1 MKIFSLILVLC
12 SPLLLQG
19 QMQFQEIKNQ
29 ANYKF
34 GDKEVRRIFKFN
46 NDGDYPVTFNSITS
60 SCGCTTTSLEKM
72 TYLPGEEGEIE
83 AIFTIG
89 QREGLQRKKITVL
102 TDDTD
107 FSRYELILEVNIPKI
122 AEINTRLLYWKKDER
137 LDPKTITID
146 FHPDEP
152 IKITDV
158 KMSNESFKLDMN
170 EVLTGKQYII
180 SVDPGTARNS
190 KNGNL
195 LVKTDFPKDNPKIY
209 FFHLRVQ

>member
-1 MKIFSLILVLC
+1 MKIISLVLIIF

-19 QMQFQEIKNQ
+19 QMQFQEIENQ

-34 GDKEVRRIFKFN
+34 GDKKVSRIFKFK

-60 SCGCTTTSLEKM
+60 SCGCTTTSLDKM
-72 TYLPGEEGEIE
+72 TYLPGEKGEIE

-102 TDDTD
+102 TDDSD
-107 FSRYELILEVNIPKI
+107 NSRYELILEVNIPKI
-122 AEINTRLLYWKKDER
+122 AEINTRLLYWKKDES

-146 FHPDEP
+146 FQPNEP
-152 IKITDV
+152 IKITGL
-158 KMSNESFKLDMN
+158 KTSNDSFNLDMD
-170 EVLTGKQYII
+170 EVLTGKKYII
-180 SVDPGTARNS
+180 LVDPGTARNS

>member
-1 MKIFSLILVLC
+1 MKIISLVLIIC

-19 QMQFQEIKNQ
+19 QMQFQEIEYQ

-34 GDKEVRRIFKFN
+34 GDKEVRRIFKFK
-46 NDGDYPVTFNSITS
+46 NDGDYAVTFNSITS
-60 SCGCTTTSLEKM
+60 SCGCTTTSLDKL

-89 QREGLQRKKITVL
+89 QREGFQRKKITVL
-102 TDDTD
+102 TDDSD
-107 FSRYELILEVNIPKI
+107 NARYELILEVNIPKI
-122 AEINTRLLYWKKDER
+122 AEINTRLLYWKKDES

-146 FHPDEP
+146 FQPNEP
-152 IKITDV
+152 IKITDL
-158 KMSNESFKLDMN
+158 KISNDSFNFDMD
-170 EVLTGKQYII
+170 EVLTGKKYII

>member
-1 MKIFSLILVLC
+1 MKIISLVLIIF

-19 QMQFQEIKNQ
+19 QMQFQEIENQ

-34 GDKEVRRIFKFN
+34 GDKEVRRIFKFK

-60 SCGCTTTSLEKM
+60 SCGCTTTSLDKI

-89 QREGLQRKKITVL
+89 QREGLQRKKITAL
-102 TDDTD
+102 TDDSD
-107 FSRYELILEVNIPKI
+107 NSRYELILEVNIPKI
-122 AEINTRLLYWKKDER
+122 AEFNTRLLYWKKDES

-146 FHPDEP
+146 FQPNEP
-152 IKITDV
+152 IKITDL
-158 KMSNESFKLDMN
+158 KISNDSFNLDID
-170 EVLTGKQYII
+170 EVLTGKKYII

>member
-1 MKIFSLILVLC
+1 MKIISLVLIIF

-19 QMQFQEIKNQ
+19 QMQFQEIENQ

-34 GDKEVRRIFKFN
+34 GDKEVRRIFKFK

-60 SCGCTTTSLEKM
+60 SCGCTTTSLDKI

-89 QREGLQRKKITVL
+89 QREGLQRKKITAL
-102 TDDTD
+102 TDDSNN
-107 FSRYELILEVNIPKI
+107 SRYELILEVNIPKI
-122 AEINTRLLYWKKDER
+122 AEFNTRFLYWKKDES

-146 FHPDEP
+146 FQPNEP
-152 IKITDV
+152 IKITDL
-158 KMSNESFKLDMN
+158 KISNDSFNLDID
-170 EVLTGKQYII
+170 EVLTGKKYII

>member
-1 MKIFSLILVLC
+1 MKIISLVLIIF

-19 QMQFQEIKNQ
+19 QMQFQEIENQ

-34 GDKEVRRIFKFN
+34 GDKEVRRIFKFK

-60 SCGCTTTSLEKM
+60 SCGCTTTSLDKT
-72 TYLPGEEGEIE
+72 TYLPGEKGEIE

-102 TDDTD
+102 TDDSD
-107 FSRYELILEVNIPKI
+107 NSRYEFILEVNIPKI
-122 AEINTRLLYWKKDER
+122 AEINTRLLYWKKDES

-146 FHPDEP
+146 FQPNEP
-152 IKITDV
+152 IKITDL
-158 KMSNESFKLDMN
+158 KTSNDSFNLDMD
-170 EVLTGKQYII
+170 EVLTGKKYII
-180 SVDPGTARNS
+180 LVDPGTARNS